1 MPLPLVIGHRGA
13 RRLAVE
19 NSLQSLHIALAEG
32 ADGVECDVQLS
43 QDGELLIFHDDD
55 LRRLCFRPER
65 ISQLTWKEIRGLLAA
80 DADLKPQPIAHLDQ
94 VLELAT
100 AGNKTWNFELKVDRT
115 GQGNGLLLA
124 ETFERKTANLQRQ
137 NWLVSS
143 FDKEPL
149 QRLTQHRA
157 QLRLAALID
166 NAQPCPWWP
175 LLGQTAAELA
185 LQPARREQQ
194 AAALQLD
201 ASLPPVDVPLYA
213 CNPYHAHVTPA
224 RAALWQARKWQ
235 IWPWTVNDPR
245 RWEYLVQQPIEA
257 IITDEPLGLLK
268 FLSANRLR

>member
-1 MPLPLVIGHRGA
+1 MGLQVIGHRGA
-13 RRLAVE
+13 RRLAIE
-19 NSLQSLHIALAEG
+19 NSLQSLQIALAEG

-43 QDGELLIFHDDD
+43 SDGELLVFHDDD
-55 LRRLCFRPER
+55 LQRLCHRPER
-65 ISQLTWKEIRGLLAA
+65 VTQLPWKVLRALRAEDGDLA
-80 DADLKPQPIAHLDQ
+80 PQPIAHLDQ
-94 VLELAT
+94 VLELA
-100 AGNKTWNFELKVDRT
+100 AMGNKTWNFELKVDRT

-124 ETFERKTANLQRQ
+124 EKFERHTANLARQ

-166 NAQPCPWWP
+166 ERQPSAWWH

-185 LQPARREQQ
+185 AQPSRRRQEPVEFQM
-194 AAALQLD
+194 D
-201 ASLPPVDVPLYA
+201 AELPPVDVPLYA
-213 CNPYHAHVTPA
+213 CNPYHAHVTVA
-224 RAALWQARKWQ
+224 RAALWRARGWQ

-257 IITDEPLGLLK
+257 IVTDEPLGLLK